1 MAVKPIKVS
10 QLNGYIKRV
19 LQSDPLLGNVS
30 VIGEISNLKYHSTG
44 HVYFTMKD
52 EASKISCFLAADNL
66 KNIRYELTDGIE
78 IVANGYIFLYE
89 RGGSYSLNV
98 REITIEGVGNLTAA
112 FERLKEKLS
121 QEGLFDEKYK
131 KPIPYFPQ
139 KIAVITSET
148 GAAVRDIIKIVK
160 SRNNIV
166 DVLVYP
172 CLVQGPGAA
181 DEIAKAIDEVN
192 RLFPEVDAMIVGR
205 GGGSMEELW
214 AFNEEIVAR
223 SIFASKIPII
233 SAVGHETDFTIS
245 DFVADKR
252 AETPTAAAQMVV
264 PDVAALKEYVRN
276 EKENL
281 IHIMERLIK
290 YMKLRVTGNSVDAL
304 AVSMNHRL
312 MFHAMKVEALNKEII
327 NTLYS
332 RLGEWSS
339 RTERLKAGLDA
350 LNPRNIMDRGYA
362 AILDGRGK
370 LAGSADRFAVGDSLT
385 AVMKDGTIIC
395 EVAEIRREHHG
406 KSKEKNEL

>member
-30 VIGEISNLKYHSTG
+30 VIGEISNLKHHSTG
-44 HVYFTMKD
+44 HIYFTLKD
-52 EASKISCFLAADNL
+52 EASKINCFLASEYL
-66 KNIRYELTDGIE
+66 KDIRYELTDGIE
-78 IVANGYIFLYE
+78 IVANGYIYLYE

-98 REITIEGVGNLTAA
+98 RDITIEGVGNLTAA

-121 QEGLFDEKYK
+121 GEGLFDEKHK
-131 KPIPYFPQ
+131 KAIPYFPQ

-148 GAAVRDIIKIVK
+148 GAAVRDIIKIIK

-181 DEIAKAIDEVN
+181 AEVSNAIDEVN
-192 RLFPEVDAMIVGR
+192 RLFPETDTIIVGR

-214 AFNEEIVAR
+214 AFNEEIVVR
-223 SIFASKIPII
+223 SIFASKIPVI

-252 AETPTAAAQMVV
+252 AETPTAAAQMAV
-264 PDVAALKEYVRN
+264 PDIEALKDYIGN

-290 YMKLRVTGNSVDAL
+290 YMELRVAGNNIDAL
-304 AVSMNHRL
+304 IISFNHRL
-312 MFHAMKVEALNKEII
+312 LFHAMKAD
-327 NTLYS
+327 TLYKDMS
-332 RLGEWSS
+332 SSLNNRIGEWSS
-339 RTERLKAGLDA
+339 KAEKLKASLDA

-362 AILDGRGK
+362 AILDGQGK
-370 LAGSADRFAVGDSLT
+370 LTGSADRFEVGDNLT
-385 AVMKDGTIIC
+385 AVMKDGEIIC
-395 EVAEIRREHHG
+395 NVTDVRRDRHG
-406 KSKEKNEL
+406 KPKEENQL

>member
-1 MAVKPIKVS
+1 MAVKPIRVS

-98 REITIEGVGNLTAA
+98 REITIEGIGNLTVA

-121 QEGLFDEKYK
+121 KEGLFDEKFK

-192 RLFPEVDAMIVGR
+192 RLFPEIDTMIVGR

-252 AETPTAAAQMVV
+252 AETPTAAAQMAV
-264 PDVAALKEYVRN
+264 PDIAALKEYVKN

-281 IHIMERLIK
+281 IHNMERLIK
-290 YMKLRVTGNSVDAL
+290 YIELRVTGSGVDAL
-304 AVSMNHRL
+304 AASMNHRL
-312 MFHAMKVEALNKEII
+312 MFHAMKVEALQKEII
-327 NTLYS
+327 NALYS

-339 RTERLKAGLDA
+339 RAERLKVSLDA

-370 LAGSADRFAVGDSLT
+370 LAGSADGFAVGDSLT
-385 AVMKDGTIIC
+385 AVMKDGNIIC
-395 EVAEIRREHHG
+395 EVAEIRREDHG
-406 KSKEKNEL
+406 ESKEKNEL

>member
-19 LQSDPLLGNVS
+19 LQMDPLLGNVS

-44 HVYFTMKD
+44 HVYFTLKD
-52 EASKISCFLAADNL
+52 ETSKINCFLAAEYL
-66 KNIRYELTDGIE
+66 RELRYELSDGIE

-98 REITIEGVGNLTAA
+98 REIAIEGVGNLTAA

-121 QEGLFDEKYK
+121 AEGFFDEKYK
-131 KPIPYFPQ
+131 KPIPFFPK

-148 GAAVRDIIKIVK
+148 GAAVRDIIKIIK

-181 DEIAKAIDEVN
+181 ADIANAIGEVN
-192 RLFPEVDAMIVGR
+192 RLFPEIDTIIVGR

-214 AFNEEIVAR
+214 AFNEEVVAR
-223 SIFASKIPII
+223 SIFASRIPVI

-245 DFVADKR
+245 DFVADRR
-252 AETPTAAAQMVV
+252 AETPTAAAQMAV
-264 PDVAALKEYVRN
+264 PDISALKEYVEN
-276 EKENL
+276 QKENL

-290 YMKLRVTGNSVDAL
+290 YIELRVKNNSIETL
-304 AVSMNHRL
+304 SGSMNHRL
-312 MFHAMKVEALNKEII
+312 LIHAMKAETRYKEI
-327 NTLYS
+327 S
-332 RLGEWSS
+332 GSMVRRLGEWSF
-339 RTERLKAGLDA
+339 RTEQLRASLDA

-362 AILDGRGK
+362 AILDGQGK
-370 LAGSADRFAVGDSLT
+370 LAGSVGLFETGDDLT
-385 AVMKDGTIIC
+385 AVMKDGQITC
-395 EVAEIRREHHG
+395 KVVELRRDHHG
-406 KSKEKNEL
+406 NPKEKNEL

>member
-19 LQSDPLLGNVS
+19 LQMDPLLGNVS

-44 HVYFTMKD
+44 HVYFTLKD
-52 EASKISCFLAADNL
+52 ETSKINCFLAAENL
-66 KNIRYELTDGIE
+66 RELRYELSDGIE
-78 IVANGYIFLYE
+78 IVANGYIYLYE

-98 REITIEGVGNLTAA
+98 RDISIEGVGNLTAA

-121 QEGLFDEKYK
+121 REGFFDEKYK
-131 KPIPYFPQ
+131 KPIPFFP
-139 KIAVITSET
+139 KKVAVITSET
-148 GAAVRDIIKIVK
+148 GAAVRDIIKIIK

-181 DEIAKAIDEVN
+181 ADIANAIGEVN
-192 RLFPEVDAMIVGR
+192 RLFPEIDTIIVGR

-214 AFNEEIVAR
+214 AFNEEVVAR
-223 SIFASKIPII
+223 SIFASRIPII

-245 DFVADKR
+245 DFVADRR
-252 AETPTAAAQMVV
+252 AETPTAAAQMAV
-264 PDVAALKEYVRN
+264 PDISALKEHVEN
-276 EKENL
+276 QKENL

-290 YMKLRVTGNSVDAL
+290 YMELRIKNNSIETL
-304 AVSMNHRL
+304 SGSMNHRML
-312 MFHAMKVEALNKEII
+312 IHAMKAE
-327 NTLYS
+327 TLYKEMSGSLGS

-339 RTERLKAGLDA
+339 RTEQLKASLDA

-362 AILDGRGK
+362 AILDGQGK
-370 LAGSADRFAVGDSLT
+370 LAGSVGRFETGDNLT
-385 AVMKDGTIIC
+385 AVMRDG
-395 EVAEIRREHHG
+395 EIACKVVELRRDQHG
-406 KSKEKNEL
+406 EPKEKNEL

>member
-30 VIGEISNLKYHSTG
+30 VVGEVSNLKYHGTG
-44 HVYFTMKD
+44 HVYFTLKD
-52 EASKISCFLAADNL
+52 ETSKISCFLADEYL
-66 KNIRYELTDGIE
+66 KDLRYELSDGLE
-78 IVANGYIFLYE
+78 VVANGYIFLYE

-98 REITIEGVGNLTAA
+98 REISVEGVGNLTAA

-121 QEGLFDEKYK
+121 KEGLFDEKYK

-148 GAAVRDIIKIVK
+148 GAAVRDIIKIIK

-181 DEIAKAIDEVN
+181 AEISAAIGEVN
-192 RLFPEVDAMIVGR
+192 RLFPETDAIIVGR

-223 SIFASKIPII
+223 SIFVSKIPVI
-233 SAVGHETDFTIS
+233 SAVGHETDFTIA

-252 AETPTAAAQMVV
+252 AETPTAAAQMAV
-264 PDVAALKEYVRN
+264 PDIEALKEYVSN

-290 YMKLRVTGNSVDAL
+290 YMELRVTSNSIGAL
-304 AVSMNHRL
+304 SVSLSHRL
-312 MFHAMKVEALNKEII
+312 LLSAMRRE
-327 NTLYS
+327 TLYKEMTGALS
-332 RLGEWSS
+332 ARLADWASQA
-339 RTERLKAGLDA
+339 ERLKTGLDA

-362 AILDGRGK
+362 AIVDGDGK
-370 LAGSADRFAVGDSLT
+370 LAGSVSRFDIGDDLT
-385 AVMKDGTIIC
+385 AVMKDG
-395 EVAEIRREHHG
+395 EIQCKVSNVRRDQHG
-406 KSKEKNEL
+406 KPKEKNEL

>member
-1 MAVKPIKVS
+1 MAIKPIKVS

-44 HVYFTMKD
+44 HVYFTLKD
-52 EASKISCFLAADNL
+52 EASKINCFLAAEYL
-66 KNIRYELTDGIE
+66 RELRYELSDGIE
-78 IVANGYIFLYE
+78 IVAVGYIYLYE

-98 REITIEGVGNLTAA
+98 REITIEGIGNLTAA

-121 QEGLFDEKYK
+121 REGLFDEKYK
-131 KPIPYFPQ
+131 KPIPYFPR

-148 GAAVRDIIKIVK
+148 GAAVRDIIKIIK

-181 DEIAKAIDEVN
+181 AEIAAAIDEVN
-192 RLFPEVDAMIVGR
+192 RLFPEIDTIIVGR

-214 AFNEEIVAR
+214 AFNEEVVAR
-223 SIFASKIPII
+223 SIFASRIPVI

-252 AETPTAAAQMVV
+252 AETPTAAAQMAV
-264 PDVAALKEYVRN
+264 PDIAALKEYVEN

-281 IHIMERLIK
+281 IHIMERLIR
-290 YMKLRVTGNSVDAL
+290 YMELRVKNSSIEVMSAS
-304 AVSMNHRL
+304 VNHRL
-312 MFHAMKVEALNKEII
+312 LISAMKAE
-327 NTLYS
+327 TLYKENVGS
-332 RLGEWSS
+332 LVSLLGEWSS
-339 RTERLKAGLDA
+339 KAERLKASLDA
-350 LNPRNIMDRGYA
+350 LNPKNIMDRGYA
-362 AILDGRGK
+362 AILDHQGK
-370 LAGSADRFAVGDSLT
+370 LTGSAGRFSAGDALT
-385 AVMKDGTIIC
+385 AVMQDGKIIC
-395 EVAEIRREHHG
+395 KVEEVRRDQYG
-406 KSKEKNEL
+406 DSKEKNEL